1 MFREGVLVM
10 VKKYIRKPPASDRQ
24 ATFNDIDPTLMPIAT
39 RLGSTAYFVPS
50 IDEGEYRSIPELC
63 ADLRAMNAAR
73 KFMRQKGKETIQ
85 EADILDEL
93 YYATRALQSEEVED
107 AWT

>member
-1 MFREGVLVM
+1 
-10 VKKYIRKPPASDRQ
+10 
-24 ATFNDIDPTLMPIAT
+24 MPIAA

-50 IDEGEYRSIPELC
+50 IDGGEYRSVPELC
-63 ADLRAMNAAR
+63 AGLRAMDAAR

-93 YYATRALQSEEVED
+93 HCATRTLQPEDVED
-107 AWT
+107 ASILWAGKAKGPRQSGDRQLLR